1 MRIAMRWILVGIC
14 VLTASACAEKRPP
27 VAAQPETFPPLE
39 KISELHVRVP
49 ATGELSPVVGHV
61 QQYRIVPKDTLLD
74 VARNADLGFR
84 EVKDANR
91 EVDEWIPP
99 AGRVVVVPTRW
110 ILPRSR
116 QNGIVINIPEMR
128 LYMFPRRTKP
138 GEEVVVR
145 TWPIAIG
152 TDDTPSPVGPFTV
165 ISKDKN
171 PTWYVPD
178 SIYRTMDPPR
188 RHVVPPGPDN
198 PMGAYRLKLSHG
210 LFSIHGSNTPWAIG
224 RETTHGCL
232 RLYPED
238 LPVLYKMVKP
248 PMNGEMVYEP
258 VKVGAVDGHIYIEV
272 HDDVYHRFHSLDAE
286 AKRVVDEAHLSA
298 KVDSDAM
305 RAAVR
310 ERTGVPVDVTRGA
323 VASRALTQS
332 PPADTPSKPSAR
344 RHG

>member
-1 MRIAMRWILVGIC
+1 MRTVVRWVLVGIS
-14 VLTASACAEKRPP
+14 VLTASACAERRPP
-27 VAAQPETFPPLE
+27 TVAPPTSFPPLE
-39 KISELHVRVP
+39 RITELHVRVP
-49 ATGELSPVVGHV
+49 ATGELPPVVGHV

-74 VARNADLGFR
+74 VARNADLGFQ

-110 ILPRSR
+110 ILPRAR

-138 GEEVVVR
+138 GEQVVVR

-152 TDDTPSPVGPFTV
+152 SDDTPSPVGPFTV

-210 LFSIHGSNTPWAIG
+210 LYSIHGSNTPWAIG

-238 LPVLYKMVKP
+238 LPVLYAMVKP

-258 VKVGAVDGHIYIEV
+258 VKVGTTDGRIYIEV
-272 HDDVYHRFHSLDAE
+272 HDDVYHRFHSL
-286 AKRVVDEAHLSA
+286 
-298 KVDSDAM
+298 
-305 RAAVR
+305 
-310 ERTGVPVDVTRGA
+310 
-323 VASRALTQS
+323 
-332 PPADTPSKPSAR
+332 
-344 RHG
+344 